1 MLDDA
6 TAVPAGSELTADV
19 CIVGAGPAGI
29 TLARELAARDRDVVL
44 LEAGGEKHEEA
55 SQEIY
60 RGEEHC
66 DLLGPDA
73 YYLLAGRARVLGG
86 TTLHWHGWCRPMD
99 PLDFAARPWV
109 EDSGWPLQRDELTP
123 FYRRAAR
130 LLGLSDFD
138 DDADR
143 GRAPTPPLLAG
154 SGRFETTFYHLHAIR
169 FGRAFRRELSSAP
182 RIRSLLHAAAVE
194 LETDPSSTRVERVV
208 VAGPDGRRFAVRAPR
223 VVLAAGG
230 IENARLLLLSD
241 RVAPRGLGNGHDLVG
256 RCFMEHL
263 HAFVVM
269 AALTDEG
276 ASFDLYR
283 RQKDAARGHGI
294 AGALRLSAA
303 AQREGRLLNTLLS
316 AAEPPMG
323 SPPAATAAGGA
334 LALAV
339 DGMAGDRRR
348 LSWTR
353 LEIRGEQTPN
363 RDSRVT
369 LTNERDRLGCRRVR
383 LDWKVRAQDLDSLRA
398 TTELLGRELGG
409 RGLGRV
415 RCLLAPGAPPPGRV
429 YGGFHQMGTT
439 RMHADPRHGVVDAR
453 QRVHGIENLYV
464 AGASV
469 FPTVGCSNPTLT
481 LLALTHR
488 LGDHLVESL
497 RR

>member
-6 TAVPAGSELTADV
+6 SAVPAGSELTADV

-29 TLARELAARDRDVVL
+29 TLARELAARDLDVVL

-55 SQEIY
+55 SQELY
-60 RGEEHC
+60 RGEEGC

-99 PLDFAARPWV
+99 PLDFEARPWV
-109 EDSGWPLQRDELTP
+109 EDSGWPLHRDELTP

-138 DDADR
+138 DAADR

-154 SGRFETTFYHLHAIR
+154 SGRFETTFYHLRATR
-169 FGRAFRRELSSAP
+169 FGRAFRRELQAAP
-182 RIRSLLHAAAVE
+182 RIRTLLHAAAVE
-194 LETDPSSTRVERVV
+194 LETDPSATRVERVAV
-208 VAGPDGRRFAVRAPR
+208 GGPDGRRFAVRAPR

-241 RVAPRGLGNGHDLVG
+241 RVAAGGLGNAHDLVG

-269 AALTDEG
+269 AALTADD

-316 AAEPPMG
+316 AAEEP
-323 SPPAATAAGGA
+323 
-334 LALAV
+334 LA
-339 DGMAGDRRR
+339 
-348 LSWTR
+348 
-353 LEIRGEQTPN
+353 N
-363 RDSRVT
+363 T
-369 LTNERDRLGCRRVR
+369 LT
-383 LDWKVRAQDLDSLRA
+383 
-398 TTELLGRELGG
+398 
-409 RGLGRV
+409 
-415 RCLLAPGAPPPGRV
+415 
-429 YGGFHQMGTT
+429 
-439 RMHADPRHGVVDAR
+439 
-453 QRVHGIENLYV
+453 
-464 AGASV
+464 
-469 FPTVGCSNPTLT
+469 
-481 LLALTHR
+481 
-488 LGDHLVESL
+488 
-497 RR
+497 